1 MSNIKNWK
9 LSSGST
15 VLAQVLSF
23 VPGIEQSKIVSKAL
37 DGTVHIQTIG
47 AGTKYANISIFSSRE
62 EMDLVNKAEADGA
75 FVSAVYREKKYS
87 GYIQSAPSWEAV
99 SRGEWYTATIKLLII
114 TEAPYENN
122 Q

>member
-1 MSNIKNWK
+1 MSVKEWK

-47 AGTKYANISIFSSRE
+47 EGTKYASVSIFSSRE
-62 EMDLVNKAEADGA
+62 EMNLINKAEADGA
-75 FVSAVYREKKYS
+75 FVTVVYRDKKCS
-87 GYIQSAPSWEAV
+87 GYIESAPSWNTV
-99 SRGEWYTATIKLLII
+99 VPGEWYSASIKFLII
-114 TEAPYENN
+114 TEAHYEEN